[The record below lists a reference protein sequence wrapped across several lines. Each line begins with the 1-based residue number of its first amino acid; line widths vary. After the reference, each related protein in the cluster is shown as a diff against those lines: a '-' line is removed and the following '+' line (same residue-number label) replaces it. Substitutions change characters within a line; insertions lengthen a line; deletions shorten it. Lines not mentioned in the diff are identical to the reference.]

1 MRVLNVF
8 ATTDAAPRLRDVV
21 GLAGM
26 PEVRTGLLEVLYK
39 LDNTPAVV

>member
-1 MRVLNVF
+1 VF
-8 ATTDAAPRLRDVV
+8 ATTDVAPRLRDVV

-26 PEVRTGLLEVLYK
+26 PEDVRTGLLEVLYK